1 MRRRVWT
8 FIWQADIFFSF
19 QHGFPS
25 MVKIVSPEKILPRN
39 IYDES
44 FGPHY
49 VELPAPFPDSEPTQ
63 ISYLIC
69 KARLALGLA
78 RALKELNRED
88 TPPPYERVLEID
100 RSIRETYAKAPEHF
114 RLRSMAEQQHDQVSL
129 IYARFA
135 LASVHH
141 RALCVVHSR
150 FLEAARMDSR
160 FVNSRRTCLES
171 AMALLSLQ
179 AIQHQEV
186 RAEGQT
192 RRLTRYINSL
202 ITHDFLLA
210 ATILCTELSIDRGRD
225 PFPFPVT
232 GPTRAEMIE
241 SLDRSADI
249 WSQMRDE
256 SIEAYKA
263 SDVLGML
270 LKKLRHSTDNMPD
283 AQPRNYPAPA
293 PMPLAEEGPIP
304 NLAQMYPGATIN
316 TGTMT
321 LPPPSQY
328 GPRDPLSTPT
338 GYGSANPI
346 QPGFSVFST
355 HHHSNLQDA
364 VRFLYLYQKKRLY
377 LIIFCRSLQRGNSL
391 LHR

>member
-1 MRRRVWT
+1 VWT

-25 MVKIVSPEKILPRN
+25 MVKIESPEKILPRN

-44 FGPHY
+44 FGPQS
-49 VELPAPFPDSEPTQ
+49 VELPSPLSDSEPTQ

-88 TPPPYERVLEID
+88 TPPPYENVLEID
-100 RSIRETYAKAPEHF
+100 RSIRETYAKAPDHF

-141 RALCVVHSR
+141 RALCVIHSR

-160 FVNSRRTCLES
+160 FVNSRRTCVES

-192 RRLTRYINSL
+192 RRLTKYINSL

-210 ATILCTELSIDRGRD
+210 ATILCTELSIDRGRN

-241 SLDRSADI
+241 SLDQSADI

-270 LKKLRHSTDNMPD
+270 LKKLRHPNNNMQE
-283 AQPRNYPAPA
+283 AQPHNYPAPA
-293 PMPLAEEGPIP
+293 SMPLPEVGPTLIP
-304 NLAQMYPGATIN
+304 TQMYPGAAIIAGTIA
-316 TGTMT
+316 
-321 LPPPSQY
+321 LPPLQQY
-328 GPRDPLSTPT
+328 VPRDPLST
-338 GYGSANPI
+338 GYGPTVPM
-346 QPGFSVFST
+346 QPGFSVSNP
-355 HHHSNLQDA
+355 HHSSYQDP
-364 VRFLYLYQKKRLY
+364 VRYSHPCQRKNLYLT
-377 LIIFCRSLQRGNSL
+377 FFL
-391 LHR
+391 L

>member
-19 QHGFPS
+19 QHGFPA
-25 MVKIVSPEKILPRN
+25 MVKIEFPEKILPRN

-44 FGPHY
+44 FGPHC
-49 VELPAPFPDSEPTQ
+49 VELPASFPDSEPTQ

-69 KARLALGLA
+69 KARIALGLA
-78 RALKELNRED
+78 RALKELNQED
-88 TPPPYERVLEID
+88 IPPPYEKVLEID
-100 RSIRETYAKAPEHF
+100 RNIRETYAKAPDHF
-114 RLRSMAEQQHDQVSL
+114 RLRSMAEQQLDQVSL

-150 FLEAARMDSR
+150 FLEAARMDAR

-192 RRLTRYINSL
+192 KRLTNYINSL

-225 PFPFPVT
+225 SFPFPVT

-241 SLDRSADI
+241 SLDRSAEI

-270 LKKLRHSTDNMPD
+270 LKKLRCPNENMQET
-283 AQPRNYPAPA
+283 QPRNYPAPTSMSLLEA
-293 PMPLAEEGPIP
+293 GRMP
-304 NLAQMYPGATIN
+304 NLAQMYLGAAVN
-316 TGTMT
+316 TGTMSLS
-321 LPPPSQY
+321 LPQQY
-328 GPRDPLSTPT
+328 GPRDIFSA
-338 GYGSANPI
+338 GYGSTVPMLSEHNVSSARHT
-346 QPGFSVFST
+346 S
-355 HHHSNLQDA
+355 HQDP
-364 VRFLYLYQKKRLY
+364 V
-377 LIIFCRSLQRGNSL
+377 RSLHLCQRKDISNHFLS
-391 LHR
+391 

>member
-1 MRRRVWT
+1 
-8 FIWQADIFFSF
+8 
-19 QHGFPS
+19 
-25 MVKIVSPEKILPRN
+25 MVRIEPPEKILPRN
-39 IYDES
+39 IYDEN
-44 FGPHY
+44 FGPDC
-49 VELPAPFPDSEPTQ
+49 VELPASFPPSEPTQ

-78 RALKELNRED
+78 RALKELNRGD
-88 TPPPYERVLEID
+88 TPPPYEKVLEID
-100 RSIRETYAKAPEHF
+100 RSIRETYAAAPEYF
-114 RLRSMAEQQHDQVSL
+114 RLRSMAEQQHDQVCL

-150 FLEAARMDSR
+150 FLEAARMDAL

-179 AIQHQEV
+179 EIQHQEV
-186 RAEGQT
+186 RAEGKT
-192 RRLTRYINSL
+192 KRLTKYINSL

-210 ATILCTELSIDRGRD
+210 ATILCTELSIDRGRE

-241 SLDRSADI
+241 SLERSADI

-270 LKKLRHSTDNMPD
+270 LKKLRYPNENMQE
-283 AQPRNYPAPA
+283 AQLRNDPAPTSMSLEVGPVPNSKKIYLGA
-293 PMPLAEEGPIP
+293 AVNNRTLGLLSPQQYRPSDIFSAGYESTVPMDISSAHH
-304 NLAQMYPGATIN
+304 
-316 TGTMT
+316 
-321 LPPPSQY
+321 PSHQ
-328 GPRDPLSTPT
+328 DP
-338 GYGSANPI
+338 
-346 QPGFSVFST
+346 
-355 HHHSNLQDA
+355 
-364 VRFLYLYQKKRLY
+364 VRFPSYL
-377 LIIFCRSLQRGNSL
+377 C
-391 LHR
+391 

>member
-1 MRRRVWT
+1 
-8 FIWQADIFFSF
+8 
-19 QHGFPS
+19 
-25 MVKIVSPEKILPRN
+25 MVRIEPPENILPRN

-44 FGPHY
+44 FGPHC
-49 VELPAPFPDSEPTQ
+49 VELPASFPPSEPTQ

-88 TPPPYERVLEID
+88 TPPSYEKVLEID
-100 RSIRETYAKAPEHF
+100 RSIRETYAAAPEYF
-114 RLRSMAEQQHDQVSL
+114 QLRSMAEQQHDQVCL

-135 LASVHH
+135 LASIHH
-141 RALCVVHSR
+141 RAICVVHSR
-150 FLEAARMDSR
+150 FLEAARMEPL

-186 RAEGQT
+186 GADGQT
-192 RRLTRYINSL
+192 RKLTKYVNSL
-202 ITHDFLLA
+202 VTHDFLLA
-210 ATILCTELSIDRGRD
+210 ATVLCTELSIDHGRD

-270 LKKLRHSTDNMPD
+270 LKKLRHPNENMQD
-283 AQPRNYPAPA
+283 AQPRNYPAPTSMSLEA
-293 PMPLAEEGPIP
+293 GPVP
-304 NLAQMYPGATIN
+304 NSTQKDLGAAVN
-316 TGTMT
+316 TGTLG
-321 LPPPSQY
+321 LPSPQRY
-328 GPRDPLSTPT
+328 GSRDIFPT
-338 GYGSANPI
+338 GYGYTVPMNVSSARHP
-346 QPGFSVFST
+346 S
-355 HHHSNLQDA
+355 HQDP
-364 VRFLYLYQKKRLY
+364 VRLPSYL
-377 LIIFCRSLQRGNSL
+377 C
-391 LHR
+391 